1 MSLINTIENK
11 IKELSGGEFQK
22 LGDAFLAK
30 KFPDYKLIALGSQ
43 EGTNKPTKGI
53 PDTYLVLPNGKQ
65 IFVMYGTHA
74 QVEKKISGDIKSV
87 KEEIEKLGLGT
98 EQIEKIIC
106 CHTSSNIGPEKK
118 ANFEKE
124 ASPYEL
130 ELIGINEIAN
140 ALCYKIDYQCIAR
153 ENLGVSESTDQVWDI
168 ESFIKIHDHSKTN
181 APISNDYLGGSVD
194 NYVSLIESD
203 VQVLLIA
210 DNAGVGKTRL
220 GIEICKELKKKGY
233 IVLCIKSNGQATYQ
247 DLKRFIDGDRDT
259 VVFIDDVNLVSDYK
273 SVISLLNIDEKLK
286 FILTCRS
293 YSRAM
298 IESHLKEYQYTEVS
312 VKEMGL
318 EEKGA
323 LIKQFSDDNI
333 HSKTIQELID
343 AGQSNP
349 RLLVLAA
356 ILSKKEKSKKY
367 ANRYEILRDYYEK
380 ILSSNEVDSEDL
392 DVLFIV
398 YFLNRFKYKDRKENV
413 VYSKLE
419 NFLQVNGLDV
429 EDRIKGLYK
438 KEFIDVHNEYICKI
452 ADQTLGDYVV
462 IKFLSTMKNDIIR
475 LFEILYSIDRKR
487 FVEILAQSQTY
498 YEEEEFWNA
507 VQKGAAT
514 YYSKIPNDDCE
525 AREEFL
531 LSFGSLVPN
540 ETIKFVHEAIL
551 QANEEILPVPIS
563 IDQISNK
570 NNPVH
575 DKLLILLS
583 TLIETDHIKISLQLL
598 FGYLSHKPSIIDQV
612 FNLLVNCFNYF
623 LKNGG
628 YYYFMGEVL
637 EILCN
642 TKVLDIKNIM
652 TLSAVVYDDFLK
664 LDRESVIFRE
674 NYISRTSC
682 TFPDNE
688 VLIGYREK
696 IFENLNNIYK
706 LGEAEHKKYIIN
718 LLLNYSEDIKKYL
731 KTHSKMIKSDLA
743 KIRSTFFCEMQ
754 NLSVLEEKTVYQLSE
769 IANQIGSNSFEGYEV
784 SERQKVY
791 SIISSSSLAYLDELK
806 HEERIVQIANEYEG
820 EWEPFFVN
828 VKLITD
834 ADEKLSANNVEN
846 VLYNLYKNLPF
857 LEQCRFIQAML
868 KVKYSPFRFHP
879 SDFLCKVAP
888 LNYSVLLRFIPD
900 LHRNEWRLATLVMT
914 KEVTKE
920 QYDSLIEL
928 LKDYS
933 VPLYYS
939 ITSFLKFEEFCPG
952 FLSKGILK
960 SDSEYFW
967 IPNYIREEEAK
978 QIVKV
983 INYDILESLYFSNLD
998 KPIDESCSLL
1008 GLLIEH
1014 NLSFGLDVLKELY
1027 RNKTL
1032 NGQILESILYRLK
1045 NYEFFD
1051 ELIMGFALYIIREG
1065 DLVFYYSNSCLKE
1078 LLKNRQDLIQ
1088 ELLSR
1093 SSDEEEFIKVINIG
1107 TEVLDPN
1114 DMIIA
1119 YNLMKDRGY
1128 GLSTYMKI
1136 HFHKYFTSWS
1146 GSQIPVLEKQ
1156 ISRLEIIRYI
1166 FSDDIRYINLVS
1178 RIEELIGAF
1187 QDEILLEKEREF

>member
-11 IKELSGGEFQK
+11 IKELSGGEFQS
-22 LGDAFLAK
+22 LGDNILAK

-43 EGTNKPTKGI
+43 EGTNKTTRGI

-65 IFVMYGTHA
+65 IFVMYGTHSKA
-74 QVEKKISGDIKSV
+74 AKKIEEDIKSV

-118 ANFEKE
+118 AKFEKE

-140 ALCYKIDYQCIAR
+140 TLCYNIGFQYIAR
-153 ENLGVSESTDQVWDI
+153 DFLGVSESTDQVWDT

-181 APISNDYLGGSVD
+181 APISNVYLGGSVD

-203 VQVLLIA
+203 VQILLIA

-220 GIEICKELKKKGY
+220 GIEICKELEKKGY

-247 DLKRFIDGDRDT
+247 DLKRFIDGGKDT
-259 VVFIDDVNLVSDYK
+259 VVFMDDVNLVSDYQ

-298 IESHLKEYQYTEVS
+298 IESHLKEYLYREVS

-318 EEKGA
+318 EEKEA

-343 AGQSNP
+343 VGKSNP

-356 ILSKKEKSKKY
+356 SLSKKEKSKKY
-367 ANRYEILRDYYEK
+367 ANCFEILRDYYEK
-380 ILSSNEVDSEDL
+380 ILSSSEVDSEDL

-398 YFLNRFKYKDRKENV
+398 YFLNRLKYKDRKENV
-413 VYSKLE
+413 VYSKLADL
-419 NFLQVNGLDV
+419 LQVNDLEV

-438 KEFIDVHNEYICKI
+438 KELIDIHNEYICKI

-462 IKFLSTMKNDIIR
+462 IKFLITRENDIIH
-475 LFEILYSIDRKR
+475 LFEILYSIDRQR

-498 YEEEEFWNA
+498 YEDEQFWHA

-514 YYSKIPNDDCE
+514 YYSKIAHDDYE

-540 ETIKFVHEAIL
+540 ETIKFVKLAML
-551 QANEEILPVPIS
+551 QAGEEVLQVPIS
-563 IDQISNK
+563 IEQISNK
-570 NNPVH
+570 NNSVR
-575 DKLLILLS
+575 DKLLRLLR
-583 TLIETDHIKISLQLL
+583 TLIETGHIKIPLKLL
-598 FGYLSHKPSIIDQV
+598 FGYLSRNPSIIDQV
-612 FNLLVNCFNYF
+612 FLLLVDCFNS
-623 LKNGG
+623 LIENGG

-642 TKVLDIKNIM
+642 NKVLGIKNIM

-664 LDRESVIFRE
+664 LNRESVIFRK
-674 NYISRTSC
+674 NYLSRTSY

-696 IFENLNNIYK
+696 IFDNLNNIYI
-706 LGEAEHKKYIIN
+706 LGETDHKKYIIN
-718 LLLNYSEDIKKYL
+718 LLLNYSEDSKKYL

-743 KIRSTFFCEMQ
+743 KIRSTFFCDMQ
-754 NLSVLEEKTVYQLSE
+754 NLSVLEEKVLYQLCE
-769 IANQIGSNSFEGYEV
+769 LANQIGSKAFEGYEV

-791 SIISSSSLAYLDELK
+791 NIISSSSLAYLDELK
-806 HEERIVQIANEYEG
+806 YEERIVQIASEYEG

-828 VKLITD
+828 LKQITNV
-834 ADEKLSANNVEN
+834 DEKLSGNNVEN
-846 VLYNLYKNLPF
+846 VLYDLYKKLPF
-857 LEQCRFIQAML
+857 SEQCRFIQAML
-868 KVKYSPFRFHP
+868 KANYKLFRLHPF
-879 SDFLCKVAP
+879 DFLREVSP
-888 LNYSVLLRFIPD
+888 LNYSDLLSFIPD
-900 LHRNEWRLATLVMT
+900 LYKTEWRLATLVMA

-928 LKDYS
+928 LEDYS
-933 VPLYYS
+933 LPLYYS

-967 IPNYIREEEAK
+967 IPNLIREEEAK
-978 QIVKV
+978 QIVKCV
-983 INYDILESLYFSNLD
+983 DYKTLEYLYLSNLS
-998 KPIDESCSLL
+998 KTIDQTCTLL
-1008 GLLIEH
+1008 VLLSKH
-1014 NLSFGLDVLKELY
+1014 NPSFGVKVFKEMCKHEKYNGSRLDL
-1027 RNKTL
+1027 
-1032 NGQILESILYRLK
+1032 IIYRLK
-1045 NYEFFD
+1045 KHDFFD
-1051 ELIMGFALYIIREG
+1051 EVILEFALYTIREG
-1065 DLVFYYSNSCLKE
+1065 EGQFTFLNR
-1078 LLKNRQDLIQ
+1078 LLEDRKDLIQ
-1088 ELLSR
+1088 ELLNR
-1093 SSDEEEFIKVINIG
+1093 ALDEDEFIKVINLG
-1107 TEVLDPN
+1107 TELLEPN
-1114 DMIIA
+1114 DMISA
-1119 YNLMKDRGY
+1119 YKLMKEKGY
-1128 GLSTYMKI
+1128 GSSTYMKLQ
-1136 HFHKYFTSWS
+1136 FQKYFKIWS
-1146 GSQIPVLEKQ
+1146 GSQIPELEKE
-1156 ISRLEIIRYI
+1156 ITHLEMIKNI
-1166 FSDDIRYINLVS
+1166 FSDEIDYIEMVDRLD
-1178 RIEELIGAF
+1178 ELIEAKRGA
-1187 QDEILLEKEREF
+1187 ISLEKEREF

>member
-22 LGDAFLAK
+22 LGDDFLAK

-43 EGTNKPTKGI
+43 EGTNKTTKGI
-53 PDTYLVLPNGKQ
+53 PDTYLELPNGKQ
-65 IFVMYGTHA
+65 IFVMYGTHSNA
-74 QVEKKISGDIKSV
+74 SKKIAEDIKSA
-87 KEEIEKLGLGT
+87 KEKIEELGLGT

-118 ANFEKE
+118 KKFEEE

-140 ALCYKIDYQCIAR
+140 TLCYNIGYQYIAR
-153 ENLGVSESTDQVWDI
+153 DVLGVSESTDQVWDI

-220 GIEICKELKKKGY
+220 GIEICKELEKKGY

-247 DLKRFIDGDRDT
+247 DLKRFIDGGKDT

-298 IESHLKEYQYTEVS
+298 IEPHLKEYQYMEVS

-318 EEKGA
+318 EGKEA

-367 ANRYEILRDYYEK
+367 ANRYEILRDYYDE
-380 ILSSNEVDSEDL
+380 ILSSSEVDSGDL

-398 YFLNRFKYKDRKENV
+398 YFLNRLKYKDRKENV
-413 VYSKLE
+413 VYSKLADL
-419 NFLQVNGLDV
+419 LQVNDLDV

-438 KEFIDVHNEYICKI
+438 KELIDIHNEYICKI

-462 IKFLSTMKNDIIR
+462 IKFLITRENDIIH
-475 LFEILYSIDRKR
+475 LFEILYSIDRNR

-498 YEEEEFWNA
+498 YEDEQFWHA

-514 YYSKIPNDDCE
+514 YYSKIAHDDYE

-540 ETIKFVHEAIL
+540 ETIKFVKLAML
-551 QANEEILPVPIS
+551 QAGEEVLQVPIS
-563 IDQISNK
+563 IEQISNK
-570 NNPVH
+570 NNSVR
-575 DKLLILLS
+575 DKLLRLLR
-583 TLIETDHIKISLQLL
+583 TLIETGHIKIPLKLL
-598 FGYLSHKPSIIDQV
+598 FGYLSRKPSIIDQV
-612 FNLLVNCFNYF
+612 FLLLVDCFNS
-623 LKNGG
+623 LIENGG
-628 YYYFMGEVL
+628 YYYFMGEVMK
-637 EILCN
+637 ILCEAN
-642 TKVLDIKNIM
+642 NLNIM
-652 TLSAVVYDDFLK
+652 SLSVVVYEDFLK
-664 LDRESVIFRE
+664 LHRESAIFRE
-674 NYISRTSC
+674 NCVSHITC

-706 LGEAEHKKYIIN
+706 LGEAEHKKYTIN

-769 IANQIGSNSFEGYEV
+769 IANQIGSKDFEGYVV

-791 SIISSSSLAYLDELK
+791 IIISSYSLAHPYKPK
-806 HEERIVQIANEYEG
+806 HKEKIVRIATEYEG
-820 EWEPFFVN
+820 EWEQFFVN
-828 VKLITD
+828 LKLITD

-857 LEQCRFIQAML
+857 SEQCRFIQAML
-868 KVKYSPFRFHP
+868 KANYKPFRLHP
-879 SDFLCKVAP
+879 FDFLREVSP
-888 LNYSVLLRFIPD
+888 LNYSDLLSFIPD
-900 LHRNEWRLATLVMT
+900 LYKTEWLLATLVMA

-928 LKDYS
+928 LEDYS
-933 VPLYYS
+933 LPLYYS

-967 IPNYIREEEAK
+967 IPNLIREEEAK
-978 QIVKV
+978 QIVKCV
-983 INYDILESLYFSNLD
+983 DYKTLEYLYLSNLS
-998 KPIDESCSLL
+998 KTIDQTCTLL
-1008 GLLIEH
+1008 VLLSKH
-1014 NLSFGLDVLKELY
+1014 NPSFGVKVFKEMCKHEKYNGSRLDL
-1027 RNKTL
+1027 
-1032 NGQILESILYRLK
+1032 IIYRLK
-1045 NYEFFD
+1045 KHDFFD
-1051 ELIMGFALYIIREG
+1051 EVILEFALYTIREG
-1065 DLVFYYSNSCLKE
+1065 KGQFTFLKR
-1078 LLKNRQDLIQ
+1078 LLEDRKDLIQ
-1088 ELLSR
+1088 ELLNR
-1093 SSDEEEFIKVINIG
+1093 ALNEDEFIKVINLG
-1107 TEVLDPN
+1107 SEFLEPN
-1114 DMIIA
+1114 DMISA
-1119 YNLMKDRGY
+1119 YKLMKERGY
-1128 GLSTYMKI
+1128 GSSTYMKLQ
-1136 HFHKYFTSWS
+1136 FQKYFKIWS
-1146 GSQIPVLEKQ
+1146 GSLIPELEKE
-1156 ISRLEIIRYI
+1156 ITHLEMIKDI
-1166 FSDDIRYINLVS
+1166 FSDEIDYIEMVDRLD
-1178 RIEELIGAF
+1178 ELIEAKRG
-1187 QDEILLEKEREF
+1187 EISIEKEREF

>member
-1 MSLINTIENK
+1 MLDK
-11 IKELSGGEFQK
+11 
-22 LGDAFLAK
+22 
-30 KFPDYKLIALGSQ
+30 
-43 EGTNKPTKGI
+43 
-53 PDTYLVLPNGKQ
+53 
-65 IFVMYGTHA
+65 
-74 QVEKKISGDIKSV
+74 
-87 KEEIEKLGLGT
+87 
-98 EQIEKIIC
+98 
-106 CHTSSNIGPEKK
+106 
-118 ANFEKE
+118 
-124 ASPYEL
+124 
-130 ELIGINEIAN
+130 
-140 ALCYKIDYQCIAR
+140 
-153 ENLGVSESTDQVWDI
+153 
-168 ESFIKIHDHSKTN
+168 
-181 APISNDYLGGSVD
+181 
-194 NYVSLIESD
+194 
-203 VQVLLIA
+203 
-210 DNAGVGKTRL
+210 
-220 GIEICKELKKKGY
+220 
-233 IVLCIKSNGQATYQ
+233 
-247 DLKRFIDGDRDT
+247 
-259 VVFIDDVNLVSDYK
+259 
-273 SVISLLNIDEKLK
+273 
-286 FILTCRS
+286 
-293 YSRAM
+293 
-298 IESHLKEYQYTEVS
+298 
-312 VKEMGL
+312 
-318 EEKGA
+318 
-323 LIKQFSDDNI
+323 
-333 HSKTIQELID
+333 
-343 AGQSNP
+343 
-349 RLLVLAA
+349 A
-356 ILSKKEKSKKY
+356 ILDCWFWLQFLSNKEKSKKY
-367 ANRYEILRDYYEK
+367 ANRYEILRDYYEE
-380 ILSSNEVDSEDL
+380 ILSSSEVDSEDL

-398 YFLNRFKYKDRKENV
+398 YFLNRLKYKDRKENV
-413 VYSKLE
+413 VYSKLA
-419 NFLQVNGLDV
+419 NFLQVNELDV
-429 EDRIKGLYK
+429 ENRIKGLYK
-438 KEFIDVHNEYICKI
+438 KEFIDVHNEYICKV

-498 YEEEEFWNA
+498 YKEEQFWNA
-507 VQKGAAT
+507 VQRGAAT

-551 QANEEILPVPIS
+551 QANEEILSVPIS
-563 IDQISNK
+563 IEQIRNRNK
-570 NNPVH
+570 SLRDNVLR
-575 DKLLILLS
+575 LLR
-583 TLIETDHIKISLQLL
+583 TLIEIGHIKISLQLL
-598 FGYLSHKPSIIDQV
+598 FEYLSQKPSIINQG
-612 FNLLVNCFNYF
+612 FLLLVDCFNS
-623 LKNGG
+623 LLDNGG
-628 YYYFMGEVL
+628 YYYFMGEVM
-637 EILCN
+637 EILCKAN
-642 TKVLDIKNIM
+642 KLNIM
-652 TLSAVVYDDFLK
+652 SLSVVVYEEFLK
-664 LDRESVIFRE
+664 LRRESAIFRE
-674 NYISRTSC
+674 NCVSHTTC

-696 IFENLNNIYK
+696 IFENLNSIYI
-706 LGEAEHKKYIIN
+706 LGETEHKKYIIN
-718 LLLNYSEDIKKYL
+718 LLLNYSEDSKKYL

-743 KIRSTFFCEMQ
+743 KIRSTFFCEMK
-754 NLSVLEEKTVYQLSE
+754 NLSVLEEKAMYQLSE
-769 IANQIGSNSFEGYEV
+769 LANQIGSKAFKGYEV

-791 SIISSSSLAYLDELK
+791 GIISSRSLAYPYK
-806 HEERIVQIANEYEG
+806 HKHYEEIVRIANEYEG

-828 VKLITD
+828 LKLITD
-834 ADEKLSANNVEN
+834 VDEMISGNNVEN
-846 VLYNLYKNLPF
+846 VLYNLYKHLPF

-868 KVKYSPFRFHP
+868 KANYRPFGFHP
-879 SDFLCKVAP
+879 SDFLREVSP
-888 LNYSVLLRFIPD
+888 LNYSDLLSFIPD
-900 LHRNEWRLATLVMT
+900 LHKTEWRLATLVMA
-914 KEVTKE
+914 KEITKE

-1051 ELIMGFALYIIREG
+1051 ELIMGFALYIIKEG

-1114 DMIIA
+1114 DMISA

>member
-11 IKELSGGEFQK
+11 IKELSGGQFQK

-43 EGTNKPTKGI
+43 EGTNKTTKGI

-65 IFVMYGTHA
+65 IFVMYGTHSNA
-74 QVEKKISGDIKSV
+74 SKKIEEDIKSA
-87 KEEIEKLGLGT
+87 KEKIEKLGLGT

-118 ANFEKE
+118 KKFEEE

-140 ALCYKIDYQCIAR
+140 TLCYKIDYQCIAR
-153 ENLGVSESTDQVWDI
+153 EKLGVSESTDQVWDI

-220 GIEICKELKKKGY
+220 GIEICKKLEKKGY

-247 DLKRFIDGDRDT
+247 DLKRFIDGGKDT

-298 IESHLKEYQYTEVS
+298 IESHLKEYQYMEVS

-318 EEKGA
+318 EGKEA

-367 ANRYEILRDYYEK
+367 ANRYEILRDYYDE
-380 ILSSNEVDSEDL
+380 ILSSSEVDSGDL

-398 YFLNRFKYKDRKENV
+398 YFLNRLKYKDRKENV
-413 VYSKLE
+413 VYSKLADL
-419 NFLQVNGLDV
+419 LQVNDLDV

-438 KEFIDVHNEYICKI
+438 KELIDIHNEYICKI

-462 IKFLSTMKNDIIR
+462 IKFLITREYDIIH
-475 LFEILYSIDRKR
+475 LFEILYSIDRQR

-498 YEEEEFWNA
+498 YEDEQFWHA
-507 VQKGAAT
+507 VQNGAAT
-514 YYSKIPNDDCE
+514 YYSKIAHDDYE

-540 ETIKFVHEAIL
+540 ETIKFVKLAML
-551 QANEEILPVPIS
+551 QADEEVLQVPIS
-563 IDQISNK
+563 IEQIANK
-570 NNPVH
+570 NNSVR
-575 DKLLILLS
+575 DKLLRLLS
-583 TLIETDHIKISLQLL
+583 TLIEIGRIKTALRLL
-598 FGYLSHKPSIIDQV
+598 FRYLSHKPSIIDQV
-612 FNLLVNCFNYF
+612 FNLLVNSFNFF

-628 YYYFMGEVL
+628 YYYFMGEVMK
-637 EILCN
+637 ILCEAN
-642 TKVLDIKNIM
+642 NLNIM
-652 TLSAVVYDDFLK
+652 SLSVVVYEDFLK
-664 LDRESVIFRE
+664 LHRESAIFRE
-674 NYISRTSC
+674 NCVSHFTC

-706 LGEAEHKKYIIN
+706 LGEAEQKKYTIN

-769 IANQIGSNSFEGYEV
+769 IANQIGSNAFEGYEV

-806 HEERIVQIANEYEG
+806 YKERIVQIASEYEG
-820 EWEPFFVN
+820 KWKPFFIN
-828 VKLITD
+828 LKLITD
-834 ADEKLSANNVEN
+834 VDEKLSANNVED
-846 VLYNLYKNLPF
+846 VLYNLYGKLPF
-857 LEQCRFIQAML
+857 SEQCRFIQAML
-868 KVKYSPFRFHP
+868 TANYKPFRLHP
-879 SDFLCKVAP
+879 FDFLREVSP
-888 LNYSVLLRFIPD
+888 LNYSDLLSFIPD
-900 LHRNEWRLATLVMT
+900 LYKTEWRLATLVMT

-920 QYDSLIEL
+920 QYNSLIEL

-933 VPLYYS
+933 VPSYYS

-952 FLSKGILK
+952 FLSNGILK

-967 IPNYIREEEAK
+967 IPNLIREEEAK
-978 QIVKV
+978 QIVKCV
-983 INYDILESLYFSNLD
+983 DYKTIEYLYLSNLS
-998 KPIDESCSLL
+998 KTIDQTCSLL
-1008 GLLIEH
+1008 VLLSKH
-1014 NLSFGLDVLKELY
+1014 NPSFGVKVLKEMCKHEKY
-1027 RNKTL
+1027 
-1032 NGQILESILYRLK
+1032 NGSRLDLITCRLK
-1045 NYEFFD
+1045 QHDFFD
-1051 ELIMGFALYIIREG
+1051 EVILEFALYTIREG
-1065 DLVFYYSNSCLKE
+1065 KGQFTFLKR
-1078 LLKNRQDLIQ
+1078 LLEDRKDLIQ
-1088 ELLSR
+1088 ELLNR
-1093 SSDEEEFIKVINIG
+1093 ALDEDEFIKVVNVG
-1107 TEVLDPN
+1107 TELLELK
-1114 DMIIA
+1114 DMLSA
-1119 YNLMKDRGY
+1119 YKLMKEKRY
-1128 GLSTYMKI
+1128 GSSTYMKLQFQK
-1136 HFHKYFTSWS
+1136 HFKIWS
-1146 GSQIPVLEKQ
+1146 GSQIPELEKE
-1156 ISRLEIIRYI
+1156 ITHLEMIKDI
-1166 FSDDIRYINLVS
+1166 FSDEIDYIEMVDRLD
-1178 RIEELIGAF
+1178 ELIEAKRGA
-1187 QDEILLEKEREF
+1187 ISIEKEREF

>member
-11 IKELSGGEFQK
+11 IKELSGGKFQK
-22 LGDAFLAK
+22 LCDAFLAK
-30 KFPDYKLIALGSQ
+30 KFPGYKLIALGSQ

-87 KEEIEKLGLGT
+87 KEKIEKLGLGT

-118 ANFEKE
+118 KKFEEE

-140 ALCYKIDYQCIAR
+140 TLCYNIGYHYIAR
-153 ENLGVSESTDQVWDI
+153 DFLGVSESTDQVWDI

-220 GIEICKELKKKGY
+220 GIEICKELEKKGY

-247 DLKRFIDGDRDT
+247 DLKRFIDGGKDT
-259 VVFIDDVNLVSDYK
+259 VVFIDDVNLVSDYQ

-298 IESHLKEYQYTEVS
+298 IESHLKEYQYMEVS

-318 EEKGA
+318 EEKEA

-356 ILSKKEKSKKY
+356 SLSKKEKSKKY
-367 ANRYEILRDYYEK
+367 ANCYEILRDYYEK
-380 ILSSNEVDSEDL
+380 ILSSSEVDSEDL
-392 DVLFIV
+392 NVLFIV
-398 YFLNRFKYKDRKENV
+398 YFLNRLKYKDRKENV
-413 VYSKLE
+413 VYSKLADL
-419 NFLQVNGLDV
+419 LQVNDLEV

-438 KEFIDVHNEYICKI
+438 KELIDIHSEYICKI

-462 IKFLSTMKNDIIR
+462 IKFLITRENDIIH
-475 LFEILYSIDRKR
+475 LFEILYSIDRQR

-498 YEEEEFWNA
+498 YEDEHFWHA

-514 YYSKIPNDDCE
+514 YYSKIAHDDYE

-531 LSFGSLVPN
+531 LSFGSLVPK
-540 ETIKFVHEAIL
+540 EIIKFVHEAIL

-563 IDQISNK
+563 IEQIRNRNK
-570 NNPVH
+570 SLRDN
-575 DKLLILLS
+575 LLRLLR
-583 TLIETDHIKISLQLL
+583 TLIEIGNIKISLQLL
-598 FGYLSHKPSIIDQV
+598 FEYLSQKPSIINQV
-612 FNLLVNCFNYF
+612 FLLLVDCFNS
-623 LKNGG
+623 LLDNGG
-628 YYYFMGEVL
+628 YYYFMGEVM
-637 EILCN
+637 EILCKAN
-642 TKVLDIKNIM
+642 KLNIM
-652 TLSAVVYDDFLK
+652 SLSVVVYEEFLK
-664 LDRESVIFRE
+664 LRRESAIFRE
-674 NYISRTSC
+674 NCVSHTTC

-769 IANQIGSNSFEGYEV
+769 IANQIGSKAFEGYVV

-791 SIISSSSLAYLDELK
+791 NIISSSSLAYLDELK
-806 HEERIVQIANEYEG
+806 YEERIVQIASEYEG
-820 EWEPFFVN
+820 KWKPFFIN
-828 VKLITD
+828 LKLITD
-834 ADEKLSANNVEN
+834 VDEKLSANNVED
-846 VLYNLYKNLPF
+846 VLYNLYGKLPF
-857 LEQCRFIQAML
+857 SEQCRFIQAML
-868 KVKYSPFRFHP
+868 KANYKPFRLHP
-879 SDFLCKVAP
+879 FYFLREVSP
-888 LNYSVLLRFIPD
+888 LNYSDLLSFIPD
-900 LHRNEWRLATLVMT
+900 LYKTEWRLATLVME

-928 LKDYS
+928 LEDYS
-933 VPLYYS
+933 LPLYYS

-967 IPNYIREEEAK
+967 IPNLIREEEAK
-978 QIVKV
+978 QIVKCV
-983 INYDILESLYFSNLD
+983 DYKTLEYLYLSNLS
-998 KPIDESCSLL
+998 KTIDQTCTLL
-1008 GLLIEH
+1008 VLLSKH
-1014 NLSFGLDVLKELY
+1014 NPSFGVKVFKEMCKYEKYNGSRLDL
-1027 RNKTL
+1027 
-1032 NGQILESILYRLK
+1032 IIDRLK
-1045 NYEFFD
+1045 KHDFFD
-1051 ELIMGFALYIIREG
+1051 EVILEFALYTIREG
-1065 DLVFYYSNSCLKE
+1065 KGQFTFLKRILE
-1078 LLKNRQDLIQ
+1078 DRKELIQ
-1088 ELLSR
+1088 ELLNR
-1093 SSDEEEFIKVINIG
+1093 ALDEDEFIKVINVG
-1107 TEVLDPN
+1107 TELLEPN
-1114 DMIIA
+1114 DMISA
-1119 YNLMKDRGY
+1119 YELMKEKGY
-1128 GLSTYMKI
+1128 GSSTYTKLQ
-1136 HFHKYFTSWS
+1136 FQKYFKIWS
-1146 GSQIPVLEKQ
+1146 GSQIPELEKE
-1156 ISRLEIIRYI
+1156 ITHLEMIKAI
-1166 FSDDIRYINLVS
+1166 FSDEFDYIEMVDRLD
-1178 RIEELIGAF
+1178 ELIEAKR
-1187 QDEILLEKEREF
+1187 DAITIEKEREF

>member
-11 IKELSGGEFQK
+11 IKELSGGKFQK
-22 LGDAFLAK
+22 LCDAFLAK
-30 KFPDYKLIALGSQ
+30 KFPGYKLIALGSQ

-87 KEEIEKLGLGT
+87 KEKIEKLGLGT

-118 ANFEKE
+118 KKFEEE

-140 ALCYKIDYQCIAR
+140 TLCYNIGYHYIAR
-153 ENLGVSESTDQVWDI
+153 DFLGVSESTDQVWDI

-220 GIEICKELKKKGY
+220 GIEICKELEKKGY

-247 DLKRFIDGDRDT
+247 DLKRFIDGGKDT
-259 VVFIDDVNLVSDYK
+259 VVFIDDVNLVSDYQ

-298 IESHLKEYQYTEVS
+298 IESHLKEYQYMEVS

-318 EEKGA
+318 EEKEA

-356 ILSKKEKSKKY
+356 SLSKKEKSKKY
-367 ANRYEILRDYYEK
+367 ANCYEILRDYYEK
-380 ILSSNEVDSEDL
+380 ILSSSEVDSEDL
-392 DVLFIV
+392 NVLFIV
-398 YFLNRFKYKDRKENV
+398 YFLNRLKYKDRKENV
-413 VYSKLE
+413 VYSKLADL
-419 NFLQVNGLDV
+419 LQVNDLEV

-438 KEFIDVHNEYICKI
+438 KELIDIHSEYICKI

-462 IKFLSTMKNDIIR
+462 IKFLITRENDIIH
-475 LFEILYSIDRKR
+475 LFEILYSIDRQR

-498 YEEEEFWNA
+498 YEDEHFWHA

-514 YYSKIPNDDCE
+514 YYSKIAHDDYE

-531 LSFGSLVPN
+531 LSFGSLVPK
-540 ETIKFVHEAIL
+540 EIIKFVHEAIL

-563 IDQISNK
+563 IEQIRNRNK
-570 NNPVH
+570 SLRDN
-575 DKLLILLS
+575 LLRLLR
-583 TLIETDHIKISLQLL
+583 TLIEIGNIKISLQLL
-598 FGYLSHKPSIIDQV
+598 FEYLSQKPSIINQV
-612 FNLLVNCFNYF
+612 FLLLVDCFNS
-623 LKNGG
+623 LLDNGG
-628 YYYFMGEVL
+628 YYYFMGEVM
-637 EILCN
+637 EILCKAN
-642 TKVLDIKNIM
+642 KLNIM
-652 TLSAVVYDDFLK
+652 SLSVVVYEEFLK
-664 LDRESVIFRE
+664 LRRESAIFRE
-674 NYISRTSC
+674 NCVSHTTC

-769 IANQIGSNSFEGYEV
+769 IANQIGSKAFEGYVV

-791 SIISSSSLAYLDELK
+791 NIISSSSLAYLDELK
-806 HEERIVQIANEYEG
+806 YEERIVQIASEYEAK
-820 EWEPFFVN
+820 WKPFFIN
-828 VKLITD
+828 LKLITD
-834 ADEKLSANNVEN
+834 VDEKLSANNVED
-846 VLYNLYKNLPF
+846 VLYNLYGKLPF
-857 LEQCRFIQAML
+857 SEQCRFIQAML
-868 KVKYSPFRFHP
+868 KANYKPFRLHP
-879 SDFLCKVAP
+879 FYFLREVSP
-888 LNYSVLLRFIPD
+888 LNYSDLLSFIPD
-900 LHRNEWRLATLVMT
+900 LYKTEWRLATLVME

-928 LKDYS
+928 LEDYS
-933 VPLYYS
+933 LPLYYS

-967 IPNYIREEEAK
+967 IPNLIREEEAK
-978 QIVKV
+978 QIVKCV
-983 INYDILESLYFSNLD
+983 DYKTLEYLYLSNLS
-998 KPIDESCSLL
+998 KTIDQTCTLL
-1008 GLLIEH
+1008 VLLSKH
-1014 NLSFGLDVLKELY
+1014 NPSFGVKVFKEMCKYEKYNGSRLDL
-1027 RNKTL
+1027 
-1032 NGQILESILYRLK
+1032 IIDRLK
-1045 NYEFFD
+1045 KHDFFD
-1051 ELIMGFALYIIREG
+1051 EVILEFALYTIREG
-1065 DLVFYYSNSCLKE
+1065 KGQFTFLKRILE
-1078 LLKNRQDLIQ
+1078 DRKELIQ
-1088 ELLSR
+1088 ELLNR
-1093 SSDEEEFIKVINIG
+1093 ALDEDEFIKVINVG
-1107 TEVLDPN
+1107 TELLEPN
-1114 DMIIA
+1114 DMISA
-1119 YNLMKDRGY
+1119 YELMKEKGY
-1128 GLSTYMKI
+1128 GSSTYTKLQ
-1136 HFHKYFTSWS
+1136 FQKYFKIWS
-1146 GSQIPVLEKQ
+1146 GSQIPELEKE
-1156 ISRLEIIRYI
+1156 ITHLEMIKAI
-1166 FSDDIRYINLVS
+1166 FSDEFDYIEMVDRLD
-1178 RIEELIGAF
+1178 ELIEAKRGA
-1187 QDEILLEKEREF
+1187 ITIEKEREF

>member
-30 KFPDYKLIALGSQ
+30 KFPGYKLNALGSQ

-65 IFVMYGTHA
+65 IFVMYGTHS

-118 ANFEKE
+118 AKFEEE
-124 ASPYEL
+124 ASPFEL
-130 ELIGINEIAN
+130 ELIGINEIAYTLYSN
-140 ALCYKIDYQCIAR
+140 IGYHYIAR
-153 ENLGVSESTDQVWDI
+153 DILGVSESTDQVWDI

-194 NYVSLIESD
+194 NYVSIIESD

-220 GIEICKELKKKGY
+220 GIEICKELEKKGY

-247 DLKRFIDGDRDT
+247 DLKRFIDGGKDT
-259 VVFIDDVNLVSDYK
+259 VVFMDDVNLVLDYEA
-273 SVISLLNIDEKLK
+273 VISLLNIDEKIK
-286 FILTCRS
+286 FIVTCRS
-293 YSRAM
+293 YSRES
-298 IESHLKEYQYTEVS
+298 IESYLKKYQYMKIS
-312 VKEMGL
+312 VKELGL
-318 EEKGA
+318 DERKD
-323 LIKQFSDDNI
+323 LIRQFSDDNI
-333 HSKTIQELID
+333 HSKTIQDLIE
-343 AGQSNP
+343 AGQNNP

-356 ILSKKEKSKKY
+356 ILSKKDKSKTY
-367 ANRYEILRDYYEK
+367 ANHYEILRDYYED
-380 ILSSNEVDSEDL
+380 ILLSNEIDSEDL
-392 DVLFIV
+392 DILFIV
-398 YFLNRFKYKDRKENV
+398 YFLYRLKYKDRKENL
-413 VYSKLE
+413 VYSELAKL
-419 NFLQVNGLDV
+419 LQVNDLEV
-429 EDRIKGLYK
+429 EGRIKGLHN
-438 KEFIDVHNEYICKI
+438 KELIDVHNDCICKI

-462 IKFLSTMKNDIIR
+462 IKYLSTRKNDIIR

-525 AREEFL
+525 VREEFL

-551 QANEEILPVPIS
+551 QANDEILPVPIS
-563 IDQISNK
+563 IEQISNK

-628 YYYFMGEVL
+628 YYYFMEEAM
-637 EILCN
+637 EILCKAIN
-642 TKVLDIKNIM
+642 LDIKNIM
-652 TLSAVVYDDFLK
+652 SLNVVVYEDFLK
-664 LDRESVIFRE
+664 LRRESAIFIE
-674 NYISRTSC
+674 NYFSHTTY

-688 VLIGYREK
+688 VLIGYRETML
-696 IFENLNNIYK
+696 ENLSNIYISGD
-706 LGEAEHKKYIIN
+706 LEHRKYIIN
-718 LLLNYSEDIKKYL
+718 MLLNYSVDSKQYL
-731 KTHSKMIKSDLA
+731 ESHSKMIKSDLA
-743 KIRSTFFCEMQ
+743 KIRSAFFCEMQ
-754 NLSVLEEKTVYQLSE
+754 NLSVLEEKALYQLSE
-769 IANQIGSNSFEGYEV
+769 LANQIGSKAFEGYEV

-791 SIISSSSLAYLDELK
+791 GIISSRSLAYPYK
-806 HEERIVQIANEYEG
+806 PIHEEEIVRIANEYEE

-828 VKLITD
+828 LKLITD
-834 ADEKLSANNVEN
+834 VDEKLSGNNVEH

-857 LEQCRFIQAML
+857 LEQCIFIQAML
-868 KVKYSPFRFHP
+868 KSNYRPFGFHP
-879 SDFLCKVAP
+879 SDFLREVSP
-888 LNYSVLLRFIPD
+888 LNYSVLLSFIPD
-900 LHRNEWRLATLVMT
+900 FHKSEWRLATLIMA
-914 KEVTKE
+914 KEITKE

-1014 NLSFGLDVLKELY
+1014 NLSFGLEVLKELY

-1051 ELIMGFALYIIREG
+1051 ELIMRFALYIIREG

-1114 DMIIA
+1114 DMIGA

-1136 HFHKYFTSWS
+1136 HFHKYFTSGI

-1178 RIEELIGAF
+1178 RIDELIGAF

>member
-11 IKELSGGEFQK
+11 IKELSGGKFQK
-22 LGDAFLAK
+22 LCDAFLAK

-74 QVEKKISGDIKSV
+74 QVKKKISGDIKSV
-87 KEEIEKLGLGT
+87 KEKIEKLGLGT

-118 ANFEKE
+118 KKFEEE

-140 ALCYKIDYQCIAR
+140 TLCYNIGYHYIAR
-153 ENLGVSESTDQVWDI
+153 DFLGVSESTDQVWDI

-203 VQVLLIA
+203 IQVLLIA

-220 GIEICKELKKKGY
+220 GIEICKELEKKGY

-247 DLKRFIDGDRDT
+247 DLKRFIDGGKDT
-259 VVFIDDVNLVSDYK
+259 VVFIDDVNLVSDYEA
-273 SVISLLNIDEKLK
+273 VIALLNFDEKIK
-286 FILTCRS
+286 FIVTCRS
-293 YSRAM
+293 YSRES
-298 IESHLKEYQYTEVS
+298 IEPYLKKYQYMEIS
-312 VKEMGL
+312 VKELGL
-318 EEKGA
+318 DERKD
-323 LIKQFSDDNI
+323 LIRQFSNDNI
-333 HSKTIQELID
+333 HSKTIQDLIE
-343 AGQSNP
+343 AGQNNP

-367 ANRYEILRDYYEK
+367 ANCYEILRDYYEE
-380 ILSSNEVDSEDL
+380 ILSSSEVDSGDL
-392 DVLFIV
+392 NVLFIV
-398 YFLNRFKYKDRKENV
+398 YFLNRLKYKDRKENV
-413 VYSKLE
+413 VYSKLADL
-419 NFLQVNGLDV
+419 FQVNDLEV

-438 KEFIDVHNEYICKI
+438 KELIDIHSEYICKI

-462 IKFLSTMKNDIIR
+462 LKYLSTSKNAISG

-487 FVEILAQSQTY
+487 FVEMLAQSQIY
-498 YEEEEFWNA
+498 YKDNQFWNS
-507 VQKGAAT
+507 VQRGAAT

-525 AREEFL
+525 AQEEFL
-531 LSFGSLVPN
+531 LSFGSLVPY
-540 ETIKFVHEAIL
+540 ETIKFVNKAIL
-551 QANEEILPVPIS
+551 QANKELVQVPIT
-563 IDQISNK
+563 IEQIANK
-570 NNPVH
+570 NNSVR
-575 DKLLILLS
+575 DKLLRLLS
-583 TLIETDHIKISLQLL
+583 TLIETGHIKISLQLL
-598 FGYLSHKPSIIDQV
+598 FGYLSNKPSIVNQV
-612 FNLLVNCFNYF
+612 FKVLVNCFNSL

-628 YYYFMGEVL
+628 DYSFMGEVI
-637 EILCN
+637 EILSN
-642 TKVLDIKNIM
+642 TNEIDVKNI
-652 TLSAVVYDDFLK
+652 TSLSVVVYEDFLK
-664 LDRESVIFRE
+664 LYRESVVLTESCFSHIAYTLPE
-674 NYISRTSC
+674 N
-682 TFPDNE
+682 E
-688 VLIGYREK
+688 LIIEYREK
-696 IFENLNNIYK
+696 IFENLNNIYMFC
-706 LGEAEHKKYIIN
+706 GVEHEKYIIN
-718 LLLNYSEDIKKYL
+718 LLLKYSEDSKKYL
-731 KTHSKMIKSDLA
+731 VSHSKTIKSDLA

-754 NLSVLEEKTVYQLSE
+754 NLSVLEEKALYQLCELS
-769 IANQIGSNSFEGYEV
+769 NQIGSNAFEGYEV

-791 SIISSSSLAYLDELK
+791 GIISSRSLAYPYKPK
-806 HEERIVQIANEYEG
+806 HEEEIARIANEYEG

-828 VKLITD
+828 LKLITD
-834 ADEKLSANNVEN
+834 VDEMLSGNNVEN

-868 KVKYSPFRFHP
+868 KANYRPFGLQP
-879 SDFLCKVAP
+879 SDFLREVSP
-888 LNYSVLLRFIPD
+888 LNYSDLLSFIPD
-900 LHRNEWRLATLVMT
+900 LHKTEWRLATLVMA

-939 ITSFLKFEEFCPG
+939 IISFLKFEEFCPG
-952 FLSKGILK
+952 LLSKGILK

-967 IPNYIREEEAK
+967 IPNYIRDEEAI

-1008 GLLIEH
+1008 GLLIKH
-1014 NLSFGLDVLKELY
+1014 NLSFGLEVLKELY
-1027 RNKTL
+1027 KNETL

-1065 DLVFYYSNSCLKE
+1065 DLLFYYNNTCLKK
-1078 LLKNRQDLIQ
+1078 LLKNRQDLIL

-1114 DMIIA
+1114 DMISA

-1136 HFHKYFTSWS
+1136 HFHKYSTSWN

-1156 ISRLEIIRYI
+1156 ISRLEMIRYI

-1178 RIEELIGAF
+1178 RIEKSIGAF
-1187 QDEILLEKEREF
+1187 QNEILLEKEREF

>member
-43 EGTNKPTKGI
+43 EGTNKTTKGI

-65 IFVMYGTHA
+65 IFVMYGTHSNA
-74 QVEKKISGDIKSV
+74 SKKIAEDIKSA
-87 KEEIEKLGLGT
+87 KEKIEELGLGT

-118 ANFEKE
+118 KKFEEE
-124 ASPYEL
+124 ASPYKL

-140 ALCYKIDYQCIAR
+140 TLCYKIDYQCIAR
-153 ENLGVSESTDQVWDI
+153 EKLGVSESTDQVWDT

-181 APISNDYLGGSVD
+181 APIANEFLGEGVDEYLKI
-194 NYVSLIESD
+194 IESD
-203 VQVLLIA
+203 IQILLISG
-210 DNAGVGKTRL
+210 NAGEGKTRL
-220 GIEICKELKKKGY
+220 GVEICKELKDKDY
-233 IVLCIKSNGQATYQ
+233 VVLCVKSNGQATYQ
-247 DLKRFIDGDRDT
+247 DLKRFIDGDKNT

-273 SVISLLNIDEKLK
+273 SVISLLNIDERLK

-298 IESHLKEYQYTEVS
+298 IESHLKEYQYMEVS

-318 EEKGA
+318 EEKEA

-367 ANRYEILRDYYEK
+367 ANRYEILRDYYEE
-380 ILSSNEVDSEDL
+380 ILSSSEVDSEDL

-398 YFLNRFKYKDRKENV
+398 YFLNRLKYKDRKENV
-413 VYSKLE
+413 VYSKLA
-419 NFLQVNGLDV
+419 NFLQVNELDV
-429 EDRIKGLYK
+429 ENRIKGLYK
-438 KEFIDVHNEYICKI
+438 KEFIDVHNEYICKV
-452 ADQTLGDYVV
+452 ADQTLGDYIV

-498 YEEEEFWNA
+498 YKEEQFWNA
-507 VQKGAAT
+507 VQRGAAT

-563 IDQISNK
+563 IEQIRNRNK
-570 NNPVH
+570 SLRDN
-575 DKLLILLS
+575 LLRLLR
-583 TLIETDHIKISLQLL
+583 TLIEIGHIKISLQLL
-598 FGYLSHKPSIIDQV
+598 FEYLSQKPSIINQV
-612 FNLLVNCFNYF
+612 FLLLVDCFNS
-623 LKNGG
+623 LLDNGG
-628 YYYFMGEVL
+628 YYYFMGEVM
-637 EILCN
+637 EILCKAN
-642 TKVLDIKNIM
+642 KLNIM
-652 TLSAVVYDDFLK
+652 SLSVVVYEEFLK
-664 LDRESVIFRE
+664 LRRESAIYRQNCV
-674 NYISRTSC
+674 SHTTC

-706 LGEAEHKKYIIN
+706 LGEAEQKKYIIN

-769 IANQIGSNSFEGYEV
+769 IANQIGSKAFEGYVV

-791 SIISSSSLAYLDELK
+791 GIITSRSLAYPYKPK
-806 HEERIVQIANEYEG
+806 HEEEIVRIANEYEG

-828 VKLITD
+828 LKLITD
-834 ADEKLSANNVEN
+834 VDEMLSGNNVEN

-857 LEQCRFIQAML
+857 IEQCRFIQAML
-868 KVKYSPFRFHP
+868 KANYRPFGFQP
-879 SDFLCKVAP
+879 SDFLCKVSP
-888 LNYSVLLRFIPD
+888 LNYSVLLNFIPD
-900 LHRNEWRLATLVMT
+900 FHKTEWRLATLVMA
-914 KEVTKE
+914 KEITKE

-1114 DMIIA
+1114 DMISA

-1178 RIEELIGAF
+1178 RVEELIGAF